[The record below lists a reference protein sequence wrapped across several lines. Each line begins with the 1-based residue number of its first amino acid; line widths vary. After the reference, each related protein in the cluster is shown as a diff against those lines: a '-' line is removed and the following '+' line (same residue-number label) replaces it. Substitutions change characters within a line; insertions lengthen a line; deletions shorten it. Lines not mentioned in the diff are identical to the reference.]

1 MSGEED
7 RILKQ
12 IKPCIE
18 KMVMD
23 ITRQQPEDA
32 VNKFIYNKINIL
44 GKIHDRMAPEFR
56 RIHIHWINH
65 RRKEGI
71 RISSFTSKKIS

>member
-1 MSGEED
+1 MSGEEE

-32 VNKFIYNKINIL
+32 VIKFIYNKYL
-44 GKIHDRMAPEFR
+44 F
-56 RIHIHWINH
+56 
-65 RRKEGI
+65 
-71 RISSFTSKKIS
+71 

>member
-12 IKPCIE
+12 IKPCRE
-18 KMVMD
+18 KIVMD

-32 VNKFIYNKINIL
+32 VMI
-44 GKIHDRMAPEFR
+44 
-56 RIHIHWINH
+56 
-65 RRKEGI
+65 
-71 RISSFTSKKIS
+71 

>member
-7 RILKQ
+7 RILEQ

-32 VNKFIYNKINIL
+32 VIKYKYNKIFI
-44 GKIHDRMAPEFR
+44 
-56 RIHIHWINH
+56 
-65 RRKEGI
+65 
-71 RISSFTSKKIS
+71 

>member
-1 MSGEED
+1 MSAEEE

-23 ITRQQPEDA
+23 LTRQQPKDV
-32 VNKFIYNKINIL
+32 VNRKIYIFIFYYRQNL
-44 GKIHDRMAPEFR
+44 
-56 RIHIHWINH
+56 
-65 RRKEGI
+65 
-71 RISSFTSKKIS
+71 